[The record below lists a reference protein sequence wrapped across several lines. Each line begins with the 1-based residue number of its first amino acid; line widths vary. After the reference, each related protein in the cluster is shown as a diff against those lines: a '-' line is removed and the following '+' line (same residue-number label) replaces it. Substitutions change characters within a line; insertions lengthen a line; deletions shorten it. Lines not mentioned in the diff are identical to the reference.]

1 MEGVANAMQAILSD
15 LGTFFTQTVTWSG
28 DILDQ
33 VVESPA
39 LLILVIAMPVV
50 GFAYGIL
57 RRLVRI

>member
-1 MEGVANAMQAILSD
+1 MEGVAQTMAELLGN

-33 VVESPA
+33 VTASPA
-39 LLILVIAMPVV
+39 LTVLVIAMPVV

-57 RRLVRI
+57 HRLIRM

>member
-1 MEGVANAMQAILSD
+1 MSAILTEI
-15 LGTFFTQTVTWSG
+15 GTFFTQTVTWSG

-39 LLILVIAMPVV
+39 LTILVIAMPVV